1 MQHIRQEISQF
12 EEKLGLQSFYD
23 WLEEKEK
30 VGNRCK
36 ELVRKLLGSADDDIF
51 NKMNKIMLEITEKV
65 HHYYTPI
72 IIGIVFQ
79 ILCPV

>member
-12 EEKLGLQSFYD
+12 EEKLDLQSFYD

-30 VGNRCK
+30 MGNRCK
-36 ELVRKLLGSADDDIF
+36 ELVRKLLGSTDDDIY

-65 HHYYTPI
+65 CAINSIYYT
-72 IIGIVFQ
+72 
-79 ILCPV
+79 